1 MIDEAAVSSRLAL
14 RSRELFAQ
22 HRDAILQ
29 RTDRMFAWLMF
40 GQWLFAIAVAAVVS
54 PYAWAGRTASIHL
67 HLYAAVVLGG
77 LLSSFPIALARL
89 RPGFP
94 STRYVIAISQMLWS
108 ALLIHLTGGRIETH
122 FHVFGG
128 LAILAFYRDWKV
140 LIPATLVVVVDHLV
154 RGVFW
159 PQSVYGI
166 SSPESWRFLEHAFWV
181 VFEVAFLIVGIV
193 VSLREMH
200 EIAQGRAEQEAVTHR
215 IELAVVQRTTELSER
230 TKELSQANQHLEASL
245 RNLRNTQLEL
255 VQAGKLALVG
265 QLAAG
270 VGHEVNNPLSYISS
284 NLDFVVSE
292 LGPGMSA
299 DVRESLNDARDGA
312 ERIREIV
319 RELQIFSRTDDQELH
334 PTDVNETLNR
344 SIRMAATQL
353 RHAARVVTDFG
364 SVAPVIANGTRLGQV
379 FLNLLIN
386 AAQAIGD
393 GQMEENEIRV
403 ASRTDQQG
411 QIVVEISDTG
421 PGIPENVRARIF
433 EPFFTTKPVGK
444 GTGLGLS
451 ICHDIVVGLSGT
463 ITVESEVGKGTLVRV
478 SLPASASLRP
488 PRRASIPGP
497 PTSSRKRVLVID
509 DEAPVRRALRK
520 ALRSEHDVELVSC
533 APEALERI
541 LAGERYDL
549 ILCDLMM
556 PEMTGIELHEA
567 LRVRVPEVLPH
578 MVFMTGGAFTDGA
591 REFIERSMHTVVE
604 KPIDAKQLLTMIE
617 NPK

>member
-1 MIDEAAVSSRLAL
+1 MIDEAAVSSALAL

-40 GQWLFAIAVAAVVS
+40 GQWLFAIAVASVVS
-54 PYAWAGRTASIHL
+54 PYTWAGRTSSIHL
-67 HLYAAVVLGG
+67 HIYAAVLLGG
-77 LLSSFPIALARL
+77 LLSSLPIALARL
-89 RPGFP
+89 RPGFA
-94 STRYVIAISQMLWS
+94 STRYIIATSQMLWS

-166 SSPESWRFLEHAFWV
+166 ASPESWRFLEHAFWV
-181 VFEVAFLIVGIV
+181 VFEVTFLIVVIV

-215 IELAVVQRTTELSER
+215 IELAVVQRTAELSER
-230 TKELSQANQHLEASL
+230 TKELSQANQHLETSL
-245 RNLRNTQLEL
+245 KNLRNTQLEL

-270 VGHEVNNPLSYISS
+270 VGHEVNNPLSYIAS

-292 LGPGMSA
+292 LGPDMSA

-319 RELQIFSRTDDQELH
+319 RELQIFSRTDEQELH
-334 PTDVNETLNR
+334 SIDVNETLNR

-364 SVAPVIANGTRLGQV
+364 SVAPVIANGTRLGQL

-393 GQMEENEIRV
+393 GQVERNEIRV
-403 ASRTDQQG
+403 ASRTDQNG

-451 ICHDIVVGLSGT
+451 ICHDIVVALGGT
-463 ITVESEVGKGTLVRV
+463 ITIESEVGRGTLVRV
-478 SLPASASLRP
+478 TLPPGASLQTRG
-488 PRRASIPGP
+488 ASIPGP
-497 PTSSRKRVLVID
+497 PASARKRVLVID

-533 APEALERI
+533 APDALERI

-556 PEMTGIELHEA
+556 PEMTGIDLHEA

-578 MVFMTGGAFTDGA
+578 IVFMTGGAFTDGA
-591 REFIERSMHTVVE
+591 REFVERSMRTFVE
-604 KPIDAKQLLTMIE
+604 KPVDAKRLLTMIE